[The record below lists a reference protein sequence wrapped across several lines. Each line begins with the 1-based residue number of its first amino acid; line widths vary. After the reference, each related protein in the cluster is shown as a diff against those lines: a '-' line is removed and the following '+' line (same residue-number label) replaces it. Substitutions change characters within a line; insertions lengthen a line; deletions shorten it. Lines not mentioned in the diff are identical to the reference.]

1 MQKISELLKVYQN
14 VLRSEANSLLR
25 ATELVGEDQINRLIQ
40 IYTFLRDSGGN
51 LIVSG
56 VGKSG
61 HVGVKIAS
69 TYASLGQPSFF
80 LHPTEALHG
89 DLGRVSSRDAII
101 LISKSGTT
109 EELLKLLPYLPIETS
124 NIIGLLGSADSAI
137 GNKCAVVF
145 DCSVEFE
152 SCINNQAPTNSS
164 TLALA
169 TGDALGVIYESWIG
183 LSKEGFLQFHPAG
196 LLGKSLSLKVKD
208 LMIPLSECAVVGP
221 STLLKDVL
229 IEMTGRSYGLCFVM
243 EDQSFKGII
252 VEGDIRRIF
261 TKNDQALN
269 LLARD
274 IMNTAPKS
282 CADTDLAYQAL
293 KMMEIKGK
301 AIHVLPVINQ
311 GKVMGLIRMHDL
323 IKEGFKS

>member
-1 MQKISELLKVYQN
+1 VQKLSELLQIYQN
-14 VLRSEANSLLR
+14 VLKSEANSLMR
-25 ATELVGEDQINRLIQ
+25 ASQLIDEDQIDQLIK

-51 LIVSG
+51 LIISG

-61 HVGVKIAS
+61 HVGVKMAS
-69 TYASLGQPSFF
+69 TFSSLGQPSFF

-89 DLGRVSSRDAII
+89 DLGRVTGRDAII

-109 EELLKLLPYLPIETS
+109 EELIKLLPYLPIEPAH
-124 NIIGLLGSADSAI
+124 IIGLLGCVNSTI
-137 GNKCAVVF
+137 GSKCSVVF

-169 TGDALGVIYESWIG
+169 VGDALGVIYESWVG

-208 LMIPLSECAVVGP
+208 LMIPLSECAVVAP
-221 STLLKDVL
+221 ATTLKDVL
-229 IEMTGRSYGLCFVM
+229 IEMTGKSYGLCFVM
-243 EDQSFKGII
+243 EDQIFKGII

-269 LLARD
+269 LLAQD
-274 IMNTAPKS
+274 IMNTNPKA
-282 CADTDLAYQAL
+282 CQENDLAYQAL
-293 KMMEIKGK
+293 KSMEIKGK
-301 AIHVLPVINQ
+301 PIHVLPVISQ
-311 GKVMGLIRMHDL
+311 GTVLGLIRMHDL
-323 IKEGFKS
+323 LKEGFRS